1 MNWKLVLGIFFLFT
15 GFLSIVGIGLIL
27 LYMLDE
33 YKIISNKKRVTV
45 EETKEETKE
54 EIIDTYIS
62 PSVIEEF
69 R

>member
-1 MNWKLVLGIFFLFT
+1 MLGIFFLLT

-33 YKIISNKKRVTV
+33 YKIISKKKSVKSVV
-45 EETKEETKE
+45 EKEE
-54 EIIDTYIS
+54 EITDTYIS